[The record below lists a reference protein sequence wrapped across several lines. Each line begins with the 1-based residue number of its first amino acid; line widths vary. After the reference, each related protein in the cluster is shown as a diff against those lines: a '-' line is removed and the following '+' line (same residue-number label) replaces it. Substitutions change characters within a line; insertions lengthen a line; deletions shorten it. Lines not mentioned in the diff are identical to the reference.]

1 MTSVNT
7 YDPDAHAAS
16 LGIRIIDAQPPAG
29 TLALWDEESRTI
41 ITTPGLLHRQRRCV
55 LAHELAHATQGDTH
69 SPLDTIAALKRE
81 RKADQ
86 IAAGWLLTPDAV
98 ATALAV
104 SPDSLS
110 AAAAELE
117 VTDRILEA
125 WLRAQNRAAT
135 LSQSRYSEARLPL
148 SASHV
153 HV

>member
-1 MTSVNT
+1 MTSTANT
-7 YDPDAHAAS
+7 YDPYRHAAS

-29 TLALWDEESRTI
+29 ALALWDEESRTI

-55 LAHELAHATQGDTH
+55 IAHELAHAVNGDTH

-110 AAAAELE
+110 VPLNRLE

-125 WLRAQNRAAT
+125 WLRVQK
-135 LSQSRYSEARLPL
+135 
-148 SASHV
+148 
-153 HV
+153 

>member
-7 YDPDAHAAS
+7 YDPDAHAAE
-16 LGIRIIDAQPPAG
+16 LGIRIIDACLPAG
-29 TLALWDEESRTI
+29 TLALWDETTRTI
-41 ITTPGLLHRQRRCV
+41 LASPGLLHRQRRCV

-110 AAAAELE
+110 AAAADLD
-117 VTDRILEA
+117 VTPRILSA
-125 WLRAQNRAAT
+125 WLEGRKR
-135 LSQSRYSEARLPL
+135 R
-148 SASHV
+148 
-153 HV
+153 

>member
-16 LGIRIIDAQPPAG
+16 LGIRIIDACLPAG
-29 TLALWDEESRTI
+29 TLALWDETTRTI
-41 ITTPGLLHRQRRCV
+41 LASPGLLHRQRRCV
-55 LAHELAHATQGDTH
+55 IAHELAHATQGDTH

-86 IAAGWLLTPDAV
+86 IAAAWLLNPTQTAR
-98 ATALAV
+98 ALALY
-104 SPDSLS
+104 PDNLT

-125 WLRAQNRAAT
+125 WLRAQK
-135 LSQSRYSEARLPL
+135 
-148 SASHV
+148 
-153 HV
+153 

>member
-1 MTSVNT
+1 MNHRTPYS
-7 YDPDAHAAS
+7 P
-16 LGIRIIDAQPPAG
+16 DAQPPAG
-29 TLALWDEESRTI
+29 TLALWDEQTRTI
-41 ITTPGLLHRQRRCV
+41 ITKPGLLYRQRRCV

-98 ATALAV
+98 AIALAIA
-104 SPDSLS
+104 PDSLS

-125 WLRAQNRAAT
+125 WLRAQK
-135 LSQSRYSEARLPL
+135 
-148 SASHV
+148 
-153 HV
+153 

>member
-1 MTSVNT
+1 MKHPTPYS
-7 YDPDAHAAS
+7 PDAHAAE

-41 ITTPGLLHRQRRCV
+41 ITAPGLLHRQRRCV

-81 RKADQ
+81 RRADA
-86 IAAGWLLTPDAV
+86 IAAGWLLNPTQTAR
-98 ATALAV
+98 ALALY
-104 SPDSLS
+104 PDNLA

-125 WLRAQNRAAT
+125 WLRAQK
-135 LSQSRYSEARLPL
+135 
-148 SASHV
+148 
-153 HV
+153 